1 MRCKNCNVD
10 LAEEYTHCP
19 LCNEKACSEEP
30 LIKGIK
36 TAEYPKVETAPYKRS
51 LFMKFIVSWV
61 AIIIFSFV
69 LNKIDVIS
77 NVVFALVSTIPACVW
92 TLLVR
97 PFKVKQLYNG
107 NFIVMNFFS
116 FSLMFMLYSIATTG
130 KVTEAV
136 TKFIPL
142 TTIII
147 IVALGIYIFVSKK
160 DNKRSA
166 PYPIFIGILSVIGI
180 ILTFTLTSELSI
192 YWLVSFCISALLIIY
207 LLKTNGVETKE
218 ELKAKFSLQKKV

>member
-19 LCNEKACSEEP
+19 LCNEKACSDEP
-30 LIKGIK
+30 LIKGIR
-36 TAEYPKVETAPYKRS
+36 TAEYPKVQTAPYKRS
-51 LFMKFIVSWV
+51 SFMKFIVSWV
-61 AIIIFSFV
+61 AIIIISFA
-69 LNKIDVIS
+69 LYKTDVIS
-77 NVVFALVSTIPACVW
+77 NVIFALVATIPVCVW

-97 PFKVKQLYNG
+97 PFKVKQLYKG
-107 NFIVMNFFS
+107 NFIVMNLFS
-116 FSLMFMLYSIATTG
+116 FSLMCMLFSFATTG
-130 KVTEAV
+130 KIIEAV

-147 IVALGIYIFVSKK
+147 IVALGVYIFVSKK

-166 PYPIFIGILSVIGI
+166 PYSIFIGVLSVVGI
-180 ILTFTLTSELSI
+180 ITTFLLTSKISL
-192 YWLVSFCISALLIIY
+192 YWPVTLCISIMLLVY
-207 LLKTNGVETKE
+207 LLKTNGAETKE

>member
-10 LAEEYTHCP
+10 LPEEYTHCP
-19 LCNEKACSEEP
+19 LCNEKAINEEP

-36 TAEYPKVETAPYKRS
+36 IAEYPKVETVPYKRNS
-51 LFMKFIVSWV
+51 FMKFIILWAV
-61 AIIIFSFV
+61 AVIASVVLYKTNIITDVNFSVIAIF
-69 LNKIDVIS
+69 
-77 NVVFALVSTIPACVW
+77 PACVW

-192 YWLVSFCISALLIIY
+192 YWLVSFCISALLLIY
-207 LLKTNGVETKE
+207 LLKTNGAETKE